1 MYENRIMKPANIV
14 LYSREG
20 DWYKVL
26 EEVNETKVY
35 DMFVWIYQ
43 WNSFMKWIYAYK
55 TKTKL
60 GAKFPIQ

>member
-20 DWYKVL
+20 DCYKVL

-43 WNSFMKWIYAYK
+43 
-55 TKTKL
+55 
-60 GAKFPIQ
+60 